1 MNAMQHAQ
9 RDQPCIAIINTS
21 EETLQLLQ
29 ELMIEEGFA
38 TVTAY
43 VPEFKRGERDI
54 DAFFQEHQPQAVL
67 YDIAIPYI
75 ENWTFFQEQVLARDL
90 LPATCFVIT
99 TTNRTV
105 LEMLVGATNAIEM
118 IGRPFDLEIIVQA
131 VHRAMDRSR
140 TA

>member
-29 ELMIEEGFA
+29 ELMMDAGFA
-38 TVTAY
+38 SVSAY

-54 DAFFQEHQPQAVL
+54 GAFFREYQPQAVL

-75 ENWTFFQEQVLARDL
+75 ENWKFFQEQVLARDL
-90 LPATCFVIT
+90 LPNDIT
-99 TTNRTV
+99 SSSTNTSRHRPHKQRGRPSRRSSPDTTNR
-105 LEMLVGATNAIEM
+105 
-118 IGRPFDLEIIVQA
+118 R
-131 VHRAMDRSR
+131 
-140 TA
+140 

>member
-21 EETLQLLQ
+21 EEAIQLLQ
-29 ELMIEEGFA
+29 ELMMDEGFA

-43 VPEFKRGERDI
+43 VPVFKRGERDI
-54 DAFFQEHQPQAVL
+54 EAFFQEHHPQAVL
-67 YDIAIPYI
+67 YDIAIPYL
-75 ENWTFFQEQVLARDL
+75 ENWTFFQEQILARDL

-105 LEMLVGATNAIEM
+105 LEMLVGPTSAIEL
-118 IGRPFDLEIIVQA
+118 IGRPFDLDMIVQA
-131 VHRAMDRSR
+131 VHRAIASR
-140 TA
+140 HTT